1 MAESTKDAGDVCYV
15 CVCTSPR
22 LSQRAWKTLTK
33 KCMCWKGNGALEK
46 LSVSLR
52 GQWGPRGVRVGLMGS

>member
-1 MAESTKDAGDVCYV
+1 MLETSVM
-15 CVCTSPR
+15 CVCALLHGSP
-22 LSQRAWKTLTK
+22 QRAWKTLTK